1 MGAIKVTGQSV
12 APTVTASDA
21 GMIYYDST
29 SNALKVYNGTAWEEG
44 RSFRQY
50 NVDFAAVEGGGG
62 GGG

>member
-29 SNALKVYNGTAWEEG
+29 ANALKVDNGTAWEEV
-44 RSFRQY
+44 RSLSQY
-50 NVDFAAVEGGGG
+50 RSLIHI
-62 GGG
+62 